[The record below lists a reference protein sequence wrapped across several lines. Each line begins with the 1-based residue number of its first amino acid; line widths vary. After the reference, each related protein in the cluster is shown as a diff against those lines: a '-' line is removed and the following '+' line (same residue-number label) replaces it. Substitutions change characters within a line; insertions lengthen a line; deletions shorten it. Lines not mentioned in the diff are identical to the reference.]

1 MMNPLSK
8 TMKLVLCLGAAI
20 VGFLII
26 PGIWIA
32 WQQSMG
38 FKTPGSIFIIILWA
52 ATAAAIRGIWKY
64 QPNRN
69 NENSKEDKF
78 TLKKD

>member
-1 MMNPLSK
+1 MNPLSK
-8 TMKLVLCLGAAI
+8 TMKLVLCVGA
-20 VGFLII
+20 GFLGFVII
-26 PGIWIA
+26 PGIWIG

-52 ATAAAIRGIWKY
+52 ATAAGIRGIWKY
-64 QPNRN
+64 QPDRN
-69 NENSKEDKF
+69 DKGPNDDKF